1 MLALR
6 KTAAGFGLEFQE
18 VPAAQPP
25 GPGEVILKV
34 EAAGI
39 CGSDVHAYE
48 WTGGYE
54 FMEPRMPLTMG
65 HEFSGRVWR
74 TGTGTGFRGGERVCV
89 IPMVACGAC
98 RNCRAGDAR
107 NCLNREG
114 IGLTRDGGFAAE
126 VRIPAACCVA
136 LPDAVD
142 AELGALVE
150 PLGVGAEAVLTG
162 QVGLGDTVLVMGPG
176 TIGQAIALFARKAG
190 AARVLISGRADA
202 PRFEVCRALG
212 FTELLDVAEAPLHEL
227 VMQATGGRPVD
238 VVLEATG
245 VPATLNDGIGV
256 LKKGGICVAVGIH
269 AGAVTLPLTEFVR
282 NRHQLRASHGAER
295 RTWDRVVAH
304 LAAGPEGFRP
314 MITHR
319 MPLERGIEGFELSRQ
334 RAASKVILTP

>member
-6 KTAAGFGLEFQE
+6 KTAPGFGLEMQE
-18 VPAAQPP
+18 VPGAHPP
-25 GPGEVILKV
+25 GPGEVVLEV

-54 FMEPRMPLTMG
+54 FMVPRLPLTMG
-65 HEFSGRVWR
+65 HEFAGRVAR
-74 TGTGTGFRGGERVCV
+74 AGTGSGWREGDRVCV
-89 IPMVACGAC
+89 IPLVPCDHCAAC
-98 RNCRAGDAR
+98 RADDTR

-114 IGLTRDGGFAAE
+114 IGLTRDGGFQRE
-126 VRIPAACCVA
+126 VRGPARCCVA

-150 PLGVGAEAVLTG
+150 PLGVGAEAVLVG
-162 QVGLGDTVLVMGPG
+162 EVGLGDTVLVLGPG
-176 TIGQAIALFARKAG
+176 TIGQAIALMARLAG
-190 AARVLISGRADA
+190 AARVLIAGRADA

-212 FTELLDVAEAPLHEL
+212 FTELLDVAEAPLKEQVL
-227 VMQATGGRPVD
+227 AATGGRAVD

-245 VPATLNDGIGV
+245 VPSTLNEGLSV
-256 LKKGGICVAVGIH
+256 LKKGGACVVVGIH
-269 AGAVTLPLTEFVR
+269 AAPLTLPLTEFVR
-282 NRHQLRASHGAER
+282 MRHQLRASHGAER
-295 RTWDRVVAH
+295 RTWDRVIAH
-304 LAAGPEGFRP
+304 LARDPAGFRP

-319 MPLERGIEGFELSRQ
+319 LPLERGLEGFELARQ

>member
-6 KTAAGFGLEFQE
+6 KTAPGFGLEMQE
-18 VPAAQPP
+18 VPGAHPP
-25 GPGEVILKV
+25 GPGEVVLEV

-54 FMEPRMPLTMG
+54 FMVPRLPLTMG
-65 HEFSGRVWR
+65 HEFAGRVAR
-74 TGTGTGFRGGERVCV
+74 AGTGSGWREGDRVCV
-89 IPMVACGAC
+89 IPLVPCGHCAAC
-98 RNCRAGDAR
+98 RADDTR

-114 IGLTRDGGFAAE
+114 IGLTRDGGFQRE
-126 VRIPAACCVA
+126 VRVPARCCVA

-150 PLGVGAEAVLTG
+150 PLGVGAEAVLVG
-162 QVGLGDTVLVMGPG
+162 EVGLGDTVLVLGPG
-176 TIGQAIALFARKAG
+176 TIGQAIALMARLAG
-190 AARVLISGRADA
+190 AARVLIAGRADA

-212 FTELLDVAEAPLHEL
+212 FTELLDVAEAPLKEQVL
-227 VMQATGGRPVD
+227 AATGGRAVD

-245 VPATLNDGIGV
+245 VPSTLNEGLSV
-256 LKKGGICVAVGIH
+256 LKKGGACVVVGIH
-269 AGAVTLPLTEFVR
+269 AAPLTLPLTEFVR
-282 NRHQLRASHGAER
+282 MRHQLRASHGAER
-295 RTWDRVVAH
+295 RTWDRVIAH
-304 LAAGPEGFRP
+304 LARDPAGFRP

-319 MPLERGIEGFELSRQ
+319 LSLERGLEGFELARQ

>member
-6 KTAAGFGLEFQE
+6 KTAPGFGLEMQE
-18 VPAAQPP
+18 VPGAHPP
-25 GPGEVILKV
+25 GPGEVVLEV

-54 FMEPRMPLTMG
+54 FMVPRLPLTMG
-65 HEFSGRVWR
+65 HEFAGRVAR
-74 TGTGTGFRGGERVCV
+74 AGTGSGWREGDRVCV
-89 IPMVACGAC
+89 IPLVPCGHCAAC
-98 RNCRAGDAR
+98 RADDTR

-114 IGLTRDGGFAAE
+114 IGLTRDGGFQRE
-126 VRIPAACCVA
+126 VRVPARCCVA

-150 PLGVGAEAVLTG
+150 PLGVGAEAVLVG
-162 QVGLGDTVLVMGPG
+162 EVGLGDTVLVLGPG
-176 TIGQAIALFARKAG
+176 TIGQAIALMARLAG
-190 AARVLISGRADA
+190 AARVLIAGRADA

-212 FTELLDVAEAPLHEL
+212 FTELLDVAEAPLKEQVL
-227 VMQATGGRPVD
+227 AATGGRAVD

-245 VPATLNDGIGV
+245 VPSTLNEGLSV
-256 LKKGGICVAVGIH
+256 LKKGGACVVVGIH
-269 AGAVTLPLTEFVR
+269 AAPLTLPLTEFVR
-282 NRHQLRASHGAER
+282 MRHQLRASHGAER
-295 RTWDRVVAH
+295 RTWDRVIAH
-304 LAAGPEGFRP
+304 LARDPAGFRP

-319 MPLERGIEGFELSRQ
+319 LPLERGLEGFELARQ

>member
-6 KTAAGFGLEFQE
+6 KTTPGFGLEFQE
-18 VPAAQPP
+18 VPAAPPP
-25 GPGEVILKV
+25 GPGEVVLKV

-54 FMEPRMPLTMG
+54 FMTDRMPVTMG

-74 TGTGTGFRGGERVCV
+74 VGTGTGFRGGERVCV

-98 RNCRAGDAR
+98 ANCRAGDAR
-107 NCLNREG
+107 NCLCRQG
-114 IGLTRDGGFAAE
+114 IGLTVDGGFAAE
-126 VRIPAACCVA
+126 VRVPAACCVA

-162 QVGLGDTVLVMGPG
+162 AVGLGDTVLVMGPG
-176 TIGQAIALFARKAG
+176 TIGQAIALFARRAG
-190 AARVLISGRADA
+190 AARVIISGRADA
-202 PRFEVCRALG
+202 PRFDVCRALG
-212 FTELLDVAEAPLHEL
+212 FEELIDVAEAPLVGQVL
-227 VMQATGGRPVD
+227 AATGGRPVD

-245 VPATLNDGIGV
+245 VPATLNDGLGV
-256 LKKGGICVAVGIH
+256 LKKGGACVVVGIH
-269 AGAVTLPLTEFVR
+269 AGAVTLPLTDFVR

-304 LAAGPEGFRP
+304 LARDPEGFRP

-319 MPLERGIEGFELSRQ
+319 MALDRGLEGFELARQ
-334 RAASKVILTP
+334 RAASKVILAP